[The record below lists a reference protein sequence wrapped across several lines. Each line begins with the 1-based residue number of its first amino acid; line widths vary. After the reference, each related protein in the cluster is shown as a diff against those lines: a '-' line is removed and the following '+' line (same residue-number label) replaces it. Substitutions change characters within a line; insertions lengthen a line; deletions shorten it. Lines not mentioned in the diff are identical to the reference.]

1 MHRKVLITGL
11 GTISSIGMNV
21 DETLDS
27 LLNKRSGIKKSANL
41 DSVHKNDFV
50 FGEIAISTEQLK
62 SMLNIPEQEAFSR
75 TSLLGII
82 AAKEAVKNAGIADIT
97 KYRTGLLSASTVG
110 GMDRSE
116 LYYADFLDNDS
127 QNKYIDSHH
136 CGDHTEKIADVLGI
150 KDFTS
155 TISTA
160 CSSSI
165 NTIMFGARLIKLG
178 ILDRVIC
185 GGVDSLSKFTLNGFN
200 TLMILDKEHC
210 RPFDETRSGLNL
222 GEGAGYVVLEADDI
236 VAKEGK
242 TAVCELKG
250 YANAND
256 AYHQTAS
263 SPTGEGAFLA
273 MSKAIEI
280 SGLKKEDISYINV
293 HGTGTGNNDLSE
305 GIAMKRVFGDN
316 VPLFSSTKGYT
327 GHTLGAAGVIET
339 IFGALAIQN
348 NTIFPNLNFKNTIE
362 EIGISPVTELIVDK
376 EINNVLSNSFGF
388 GGNNSTLI
396 ISKILSTNDK

>member
-1 MHRKVLITGL
+1 MQRRVLITGL
-11 GTISSIGMNV
+11 GTISSIGMNIE
-21 DETLDS
+21 ETLDS
-27 LLNKRSGIKKSANL
+27 LLNKRSGIKKSKNL
-41 DSVHKNDFV
+41 QSVHKDDFV
-50 FGEIAISTEQLK
+50 FGEIPLK
-62 SMLNIPEQEAFSR
+62 LSELKDMLNIPQHEAYSR
-75 TSLLGII
+75 TSLLAML
-82 AAKEAVKNAGIADIT
+82 AAKEAVENAGISDIN

-116 LYYADFLDNDS
+116 LYYADFLTNDT

-136 CGDHTEKIADVLGI
+136 CGDHTEKVADLLGI

-178 ILDRVIC
+178 ILDRVIA

-200 TLMILDKEHC
+200 TLMILDREHC
-210 RPFDETRSGLNL
+210 RPFDETRLGLNL

-236 VAKEGK
+236 IKKEGK
-242 TAVCELKG
+242 TAICELKG

-256 AYHQTAS
+256 AFHQTAS

-273 MSKAIEI
+273 MTKALKL
-280 SGLKKEDISYINV
+280 SGLNKEDISYINV

-305 GIAMKRVFGDN
+305 GIAMKRVFGEN
-316 VPLFSSTKGYT
+316 IPPFSSTKGYT
-327 GHTLGAAGVIET
+327 GHTLGAAGSIET
-339 IFGALAIQN
+339 IFGALAIKH
-348 NTIFPNLNFKNTIE
+348 NTIFPNLNFVNTIE
-362 EIGISPVTELIVDK
+362 EIGIKPETDIITNR
-376 EINNVLSNSFGF
+376 EIKNVLSNSFGF

-396 ISKILSTNDK
+396 ISKI

>member
-1 MHRKVLITGL
+1 MQRRVLITGL
-11 GTISSIGMNV
+11 GTISSIGMNIE
-21 DETLDS
+21 ETLDS
-27 LLNKRSGIKKSANL
+27 LLNKHSGIKKSKNL
-41 DSVHKNDFV
+41 QSVHKDDFV
-50 FGEIAISTEQLK
+50 FGEIPLK
-62 SMLNIPEQEAFSR
+62 LSELKDMLNIPQHEAYSR
-75 TSLLGII
+75 TSLLAML
-82 AAKEAVKNAGIADIT
+82 AAKEAVENAGISDIN

-116 LYYADFLDNDS
+116 LYYADFLTNDT

-136 CGDHTEKIADVLGI
+136 CGDHTEKVADLLGI

-178 ILDRVIC
+178 ILDRVIA

-200 TLMILDKEHC
+200 TLMILDREHC
-210 RPFDETRSGLNL
+210 RPFDETRLGLNL

-236 VAKEGK
+236 IKKEGK
-242 TAVCELKG
+242 TAICELKG

-256 AYHQTAS
+256 AFHQTAS

-273 MSKAIEI
+273 MTKALKL
-280 SGLKKEDISYINV
+280 SGLNKEDISYINV

-305 GIAMKRVFGDN
+305 GIAMKRVFGEN
-316 VPLFSSTKGYT
+316 IPPFSSTKGYT
-327 GHTLGAAGVIET
+327 GHTLGAAGSIET
-339 IFGALAIQN
+339 IFGALAIKH
-348 NTIFPNLNFKNTIE
+348 NTIFPNLNFVNTIE
-362 EIGISPVTELIVDK
+362 EIGIKPETDIITNR
-376 EINNVLSNSFGF
+376 EIKNVLSNSFGF

-396 ISKILSTNDK
+396 ISKI

>member
-1 MHRKVLITGL
+1 MQRRVLITGL
-11 GTISSIGMNV
+11 GTISSIGMNIE
-21 DETLDS
+21 ETLDS
-27 LLNKRSGIKKSANL
+27 LLNKRSGIKKSKNL
-41 DSVHKNDFV
+41 QSVHKDDFV
-50 FGEIAISTEQLK
+50 FGEIPLTLSELK
-62 SMLNIPEQEAFSR
+62 DMLNIPQHEAYSR
-75 TSLLGII
+75 TSLLAML
-82 AAKEAVKNAGIADIT
+82 AAKEAVDNAGISDIN

-116 LYYADFLDNDS
+116 LYYSDFLTNDT

-136 CGDHTEKIADVLGI
+136 CGDHTEKVADLLGI

-178 ILDRVIC
+178 ILDRVIA
-185 GGVDSLSKFTLNGFN
+185 GGVDSLSEFTLNGFN
-200 TLMILDKEHC
+200 TLMILDREHC

-236 VAKEGK
+236 IEKEGK
-242 TAVCELKG
+242 TAICELKG

-256 AYHQTAS
+256 AFHQTAS

-273 MSKAIEI
+273 MTKALKL
-280 SGLKKEDISYINV
+280 SGLNKDDISYINV

-305 GIAMKRVFGDN
+305 GIAMKRVFGEN
-316 VPLFSSTKGYT
+316 IPPFSSTKGYT
-327 GHTLGAAGVIET
+327 GHTLGAAGSIET
-339 IFGALAIQN
+339 IFGALAIKH
-348 NTIFPNLNFKNTIE
+348 NTIFPNLNFVNTIE
-362 EIGISPVTELIVDK
+362 EIGIRPETDIITNR
-376 EINNVLSNSFGF
+376 EIKNVLSNSFGF

-396 ISKILSTNDK
+396 ISKI